1 MNIGS
6 RKLVIGIIAIL
17 FCFNV
22 LAWYAVFEISGQS
35 LKVVFFD
42 IGQGDAIFIEAPKR
56 TQILIDGG
64 PSKKIV
70 EKLGQELPFFDRTID
85 FIIATHP
92 DSDHISG
99 LVEVLKSYRVDLVG
113 GTGIKGSTA
122 EFQEFSNEI
131 EENKS
136 GKVVL
141 RKGQKI
147 FIGKNL
153 YFEVL
158 APLEDFEGKTA
169 KDYNTSSLVLKMA
182 YDKSTFLFTGDAPI
196 SIEKKLVEEGSG
208 ISSQVLKTGHHGSKT
223 STSDL
228 FLEKVSPE
236 IAVIQ
241 VGKDNRYGHP
251 SPEVLERLAKY
262 GIKVMRTDQVGDI
275 KLFSNGFS
283 LIQN

>member
-6 RKLVIGIIAIL
+6 RKLVIGIIVIL
-17 FCFNV
+17 FCFNF
-22 LAWYAVFEISGQS
+22 LAWYAVFEISSQS

-42 IGQGDAIFIEAPKR
+42 IGQGDAIFIETPKR

-182 YDKSTFLFTGDAPI
+182 YGKSTFLFTGDAPI

-208 ISSQVLKTGHHGSKT
+208 ISSQVLKISHHGSKT
-223 STSDL
+223 STSNL
-228 FLEKVSPE
+228 FLEKVNPE

-251 SPEVLERLAKY
+251 SQEVLERLAKY
-262 GIKVMRTDQVGDI
+262 GIKVMRTDQAGDI
-275 KLFSNGFS
+275 EFLSDGFS

>member
-6 RKLVIGIIAIL
+6 RKLVIGIIVIL
-17 FCFNV
+17 FCFNF
-22 LAWYAVFEISGQS
+22 LAWYAVFEISSQS

-42 IGQGDAIFIEAPKR
+42 IGQGDAIFIETPKR

-182 YDKSTFLFTGDAPI
+182 YGKSTFLFTGDAPI
-196 SIEKKLVEEGSG
+196 SIEKKLAEEGSD
-208 ISSQVLKTGHHGSKT
+208 ISSQVLKISHHGSKT
-223 STSDL
+223 STSNL
-228 FLEKVSPE
+228 FLEKVNPE

>member
-42 IGQGDAIFIEAPKR
+42 IGQGDAIFIETPKR

-182 YDKSTFLFTGDAPI
+182 YGKSTFLFTGDAPI
-196 SIEKKLVEEGSG
+196 SIEKKLAEEGSD

>member
-6 RKLVIGIIAIL
+6 RKLVIGIIVIL
-17 FCFNV
+17 FCFNF
-22 LAWYAVFEISGQS
+22 LAWYAVFEISSQS

-42 IGQGDAIFIEAPKR
+42 IGQGDAIFIETPKR

-182 YDKSTFLFTGDAPI
+182 YGKSTFLFTGDAPI
-196 SIEKKLVEEGSG
+196 SIEKKLAEEGSG
-208 ISSQVLKTGHHGSKT
+208 ISSQVLKISHHGSKT
-223 STSDL
+223 STSNL
-228 FLEKVSPE
+228 FLEKVNPE

-251 SPEVLERLAKY
+251 SQEVLERLAKY
-262 GIKVMRTDQVGDI
+262 GIKVMRTDQAGDI
-275 KLFSNGFS
+275 EFLSDGFS